1 MPKHPPVSNRVPRLA
16 SSTSKRKNE
25 VPTPSAEAPRRF
37 RNGSSSQLITFPQ
50 RRKEVSNPSA
60 RRRHNRFQRCPSPAR
75 FPLQCQSSL
84 AARFSCSSAPFSG
97 GARQS
102 AARLW
107 RAWPEVRT
115 EERGPDPQCRSTLLF
130 SRQRQ
135 LPAWFSFHWPSFR
148 PVVYA
153 ADLKY
158 ARHESGT
165 VLALN
170 FTGTRGSHV
179 GFFGCFL
186 RGIFASAGV
195 LLALRALHG

>member
-1 MPKHPPVSNRVPRLA
+1 MRQNGSWRYRSPMPKHPPVSNRVPRLA

-102 AARLW
+102 AASYGKLGRKFERKKEVPTLSAEAPCCFQGSASSQRGFPSIGRL
-107 RAWPEVRT
+107 
-115 EERGPDPQCRSTLLF
+115 
-130 SRQRQ
+130 
-135 LPAWFSFHWPSFR
+135 
-148 PVVYA
+148 
-153 ADLKY
+153 
-158 ARHESGT
+158 SG
-165 VLALN
+165 LSLC
-170 FTGTRGSHV
+170 S
-179 GFFGCFL
+179 
-186 RGIFASAGV
+186 
-195 LLALRALHG
+195 